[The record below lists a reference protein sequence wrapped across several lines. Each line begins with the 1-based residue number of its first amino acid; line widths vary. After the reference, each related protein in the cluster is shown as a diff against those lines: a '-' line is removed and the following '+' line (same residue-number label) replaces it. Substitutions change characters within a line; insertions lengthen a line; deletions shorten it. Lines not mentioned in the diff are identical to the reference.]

1 MKRFGVALF
10 ALVLWLSLGALGQNA
25 SQQQSPQSTD
35 KSSTADQQAGV
46 PQQGSMSQ
54 DQTAGK
60 KAHAKSHLMG
70 KISDSPRAST
80 GTCPPR
86 AWGGTLRQLPYVTLP
101 CLSRSSRAMCRGR
114 ESARRDNAKAEPR
127 KSFKQIIYCRE
138 CRQLQLISMKDE
150 HFCPSCKSDL
160 IIQS

>member
-1 MKRFGVALF
+1 MNKFGVALF

-60 KAHAKSHLMG
+60 KTHAKSHLMG
-70 KISDSPRAST
+70 KISDDGKTLTDNNGQSWTIDNPDAVKGHEGHEVTLRGHIDTAANTIHVKSVKMSGERASKKK
-80 GTCPPR
+80 GSAMSEQPP
-86 AWGGTLRQLPYVTLP
+86 Q
-101 CLSRSSRAMCRGR
+101 
-114 ESARRDNAKAEPR
+114 
-127 KSFKQIIYCRE
+127 
-138 CRQLQLISMKDE
+138 
-150 HFCPSCKSDL
+150 
-160 IIQS
+160 